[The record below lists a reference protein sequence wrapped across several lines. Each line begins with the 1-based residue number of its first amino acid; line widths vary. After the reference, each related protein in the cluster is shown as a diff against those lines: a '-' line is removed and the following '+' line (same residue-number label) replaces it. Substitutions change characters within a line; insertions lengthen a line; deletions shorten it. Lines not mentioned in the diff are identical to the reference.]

1 MKKKI
6 KKNYLCFQNIIFICM
21 FILFIILLISL
32 LQLIAVKKMTLELI
46 YFAKQNEQK
55 LNQLEQ
61 VLDNEFNNIRLN
73 TLSIIQGIE
82 DNQNVVNKQFNKT
95 IKIEQTYSNILKE
108 EKLQR
113 VDNTEFD
120 IAIGEQKKVAYKEFL
135 RGNFKN
141 ALHLYYQILEKLP
154 NDVDS
159 RLYKA
164 LSLFYLNKMDSANY
178 SELLNDCKLLR
189 KNGILDNRIDEMEN
203 FIKMEMM

>member
-1 MKKKI
+1 M
-6 KKNYLCFQNIIFICM
+6 
-21 FILFIILLISL
+21 
-32 LQLIAVKKMTLELI
+32 
-46 YFAKQNEQK
+46 
-55 LNQLEQ
+55 
-61 VLDNEFNNIRLN
+61 
-73 TLSIIQGIE
+73 SIIQGIE

-141 ALHLYYQILEKLP
+141 ALNLYYQILEKLP